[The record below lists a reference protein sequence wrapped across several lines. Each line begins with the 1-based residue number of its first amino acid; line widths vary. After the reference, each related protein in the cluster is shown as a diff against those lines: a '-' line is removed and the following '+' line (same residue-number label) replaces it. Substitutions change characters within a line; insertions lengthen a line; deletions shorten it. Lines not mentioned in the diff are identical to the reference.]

1 MPGAAEAS
9 LTPTNLLIYP
19 YFVNLVEHAGK
30 SFIDNRLEIEVD
42 IGEIH
47 GGRVIGKIKE
57 ILGSYANQEQIYQD

>member
-1 MPGAAEAS
+1 
-9 LTPTNLLIYP
+9 
-19 YFVNLVEHAGK
+19 VNLVEHAGK